1 MTNSNELTLRELLLQ
16 SQKAFSDKP
25 SLSFVGE
32 KPITYNDLAI
42 ASRNI
47 SGMLIALGVEKGDR
61 IAIIGENSPN
71 WGITYF
77 AITTIGAIA
86 VPILTDFSEVEID
99 NILEH
104 SEAKIIFISS
114 KFYPKL
120 SKERI
125 DKIESVILLNS
136 FEIVDYK
143 NFTSSNQ
150 TQFTIPSTTPNPAF
164 DNYKFTIPKE
174 DDLAVILYTS
184 GTTGRS
190 KGVMLTHKNLVSNII
205 STLGIQSVVQ
215 KDRLLSILPLS
226 HTYECTIGFLL
237 PIKCGASIYYL
248 SKPPSAA
255 VLIPAMQAVKPTM
268 ILTVPLIIEK
278 IYRNKI
284 HPELT
289 SSRLKRYFF
298 NLTPTRKLMH
308 RVAAKKLHK
317 TFGGKLHFF
326 GVGGAK
332 LSFEA
337 EQFLHEGKFPYSI
350 GYGMTEASPLISGCT
365 PKITG
370 FRQAGYSLPGQE
382 LRIDNPNPENG
393 EGEIHVRG
401 ANIMVGYYK
410 EPELTKEILTD
421 DGWLKTGDLG
431 VLDSKGYIE
440 LKGRLKNMILGP
452 SGENIYPEEIE
463 EVINNHDYVSESL
476 VYELKGKLIA
486 RVHLNYEEIE
496 NKYSHLREAALN
508 MQNIIDARIDEMME
522 EIRIYVNSRVSN
534 FSKVNLIIIQAEP
547 FEKTPTQKIK
557 RYLYTRNL
565 A

>member
-1 MTNSNELTLRELLLQ
+1 MINSNKLTLRDLLTQ
-16 SQKAFSDKP
+16 SQINYYDKP

-32 KPITYNDLAI
+32 KPISYNELAN
-42 ASRNI
+42 ATRNV
-47 SGMLIALGVEKGDR
+47 SGMLLALGIEKGDR

-71 WGITYF
+71 WGVTYF

-86 VPILTDFSEVEID
+86 VPILTDFSELEID

-104 SEAKIIFISS
+104 CEAKIIFISS
-114 KFYPKL
+114 KLYSKL
-120 SKERI
+120 SKDRL
-125 DKIESVILLNS
+125 KNIESVILLNT
-136 FEIVDYK
+136 FEVIDDST
-143 NFTSSNQ
+143 FIPGNQ
-150 TQFTIPSTTPNPAF
+150 TEYQEPSTIPNPAF
-164 DNYKFTIPKE
+164 DSYNFPIPQE

-205 STLGIQSVVQ
+205 STLGIQSMES
-215 KDRLLSILPLS
+215 KDRLLSVLPLS

-237 PIKCGASIYYL
+237 PMHNGASVYYL
-248 SKPPSAA
+248 NKPPTAA
-255 VLIPAMQAVKPTM
+255 VLIPAMKIVRPTM

-278 IYRNKI
+278 IYRSKI
-284 HPELT
+284 LPELT
-289 SSRLKRYFF
+289 SSKFKRLLFG
-298 NLTPTRKLMH
+298 LTPTRKLMN
-308 RVAAKKLHK
+308 RIAAKKLHK

-337 EQFLHEGKFPYSI
+337 EQFLNEGKFPYSI

-365 PKITG
+365 PRIVG
-370 FRQAGYSLPGQE
+370 FRQAGYCLPGQE

-410 EPELTKEILTD
+410 EPDLTKEMFTE

-431 VLDSKGYIE
+431 VLASKGYIE
-440 LKGRLKNMILGP
+440 LKGRLKNMILGS

-463 EVINNHDYVSESL
+463 EVINNHDLVSESL

-486 RVHLNYEEIE
+486 RVHLNYEAIE
-496 NKYSHLREAALN
+496 HKYSHLREAASN
-508 MQNIIDARIDEMME
+508 MHQTIDTLIDEQIE
-522 EIRIYVNSRVSN
+522 EIRVYVNSRVSN
-534 FSKVNLIIIQAEP
+534 FSKVNLIIIQDEP
-547 FEKTPTQKIK
+547 FEKTPTLKIK
-557 RYLYTRNL
+557 RYLYTRN
-565 A
+565 

>member
-1 MTNSNELTLRELLLQ
+1 MNSSKLTLRELLIH
-16 SQKAFSDKP
+16 SQKNYSNKP

-32 KPITYNDLAI
+32 RPINYNELAN
-42 ASRNI
+42 ATRNV
-47 SGMLIALGVEKGDR
+47 SGILLALGVEKGDR
-61 IAIIGENSPN
+61 IAIIGENSPS
-71 WGITYF
+71 WGVTYF

-86 VPILTDFSEVEID
+86 VPILTDFSDIEID

-114 KFYPKL
+114 KLYSKL
-120 SKERI
+120 SKDRL
-125 DKIESVILLNS
+125 KNIESAILLNT
-136 FEIVDYK
+136 FEIIDDSTFIPGNQMEYK
-143 NFTSSNQ
+143 EPS
-150 TQFTIPSTTPNPAF
+150 TIPNPVF
-164 DNYKFTIPKE
+164 NNFFFPEPKE

-205 STLGIQSVVQ
+205 STIGIQSMTS
-215 KDRLLSILPLS
+215 KDRLLSVLPLS

-237 PIKCGASIYYL
+237 PMHNGASVYYL
-248 SKPPSAA
+248 TKPPTAS
-255 VLIPAMQAVKPTM
+255 VLLPAMKVVRPTM

-278 IYRNKI
+278 IYRSKI
-284 HPELT
+284 LPELT
-289 SSRLKRYFF
+289 SSNFKKFLFG
-298 NLTPTRKLMH
+298 LTPTRKLMH
-308 RVAAKKLHK
+308 RIAAKKLHK

-365 PKITG
+365 PRIVG
-370 FRQAGYSLPGQE
+370 FRQAGYCLPGQE

-401 ANIMVGYYK
+401 ANIMAGYYK
-410 EPELTKEILTD
+410 EPELTKEMFTP

-431 VLDSKGYIE
+431 VLNSKGYIE
-440 LKGRLKNMILGP
+440 LKGRLKNMILGS

-463 EVINNHDYVSESL
+463 EVINNHDLVSESL

-486 RVHLNYEEIE
+486 RVHLNYEAIE
-496 NKYSHLREAALN
+496 HKYSHLREAASS
-508 MQNIIDARIDEMME
+508 MQQTVDVIIDEQLE
-522 EIRIYVNSRVSN
+522 EIRTYVNCRVSN
-534 FSKVNLIIIQAEP
+534 FSRVNLIIVQPEP
-547 FEKTPTQKIK
+547 FEKTPTLKIK
-557 RYLYTRNL
+557 RYLYTRG
-565 A
+565 

>member
-1 MTNSNELTLRELLLQ
+1 MTNYNELTLRDLIIR
-16 SQKAFSDKP
+16 SQKDYYDKP

-32 KPITYNDLAI
+32 KPITYNELAT
-42 ASRNI
+42 AARNI
-47 SGMLIALGVEKGDR
+47 SGMLLALGVEKGER
-61 IAIIGENSPN
+61 VAIIGENSPN
-71 WGITYF
+71 WGVTYF

-86 VPILTDFSEVEID
+86 VPILTDFSDIEID

-114 KFYPKL
+114 KLYPKL
-120 SKERI
+120 SKDRL
-125 DKIESVILLNS
+125 KGIESVILLNT
-136 FEIVDYK
+136 FEVIDDTTFIPADQTEYK
-143 NFTSSNQ
+143 E
-150 TQFTIPSTTPNPAF
+150 PSTVPNPIF
-164 DNYKFTIPKE
+164 DSFNFPIPKE

-205 STLGIQSVVQ
+205 STIGIQSMTS
-215 KDRLLSILPLS
+215 KDRLLSVLPLS

-237 PIKCGASIYYL
+237 PMHNGASVYYL
-248 SKPPSAA
+248 NKPPTAS
-255 VLIPAMQAVKPTM
+255 VLLPAMQMVRPTM

-278 IYRNKI
+278 IYRSKI
-284 HPELT
+284 LPELT
-289 SSRLKRYFF
+289 SSTFKKFLFG
-298 NLTPTRKLMH
+298 LTPTRKLMH

-326 GVGGAK
+326 GIGGAK

-365 PKITG
+365 PKIVG
-370 FRQAGYSLPGQE
+370 FRQAGYCLPGQE
-382 LRIDNPNPENG
+382 LRIDNPNPESG

-401 ANIMVGYYK
+401 ANVMLGYYK
-410 EPELTKEILTD
+410 EPDLTKEMFTD

-431 VLDSKGYIE
+431 VLDSKGYVE
-440 LKGRLKNMILGP
+440 LKGRLKNMILGS

-463 EVINNHDYVSESL
+463 EVINNHDLVYESL

-486 RVHLNYEEIE
+486 RVHLNYEAIE
-496 NKYSHLREAALN
+496 SKYSHLREAATS
-508 MQNIIDARIDEMME
+508 MQHTIDALIDEQLE
-522 EIRIYVNSRVSN
+522 EIRAYVNSRVSN
-534 FSKVNLIIIQAEP
+534 FSKVNLIIVQAEP

-557 RYLYTRNL
+557 RYLYTKS
-565 A
+565 

>member
-1 MTNSNELTLRELLLQ
+1 MTNSNELTLRGLLAK
-16 SQKAFSDKP
+16 SQMTYSDKP
-25 SLSFVGE
+25 SLSFIGE
-32 KPITYNDLAI
+32 KPLTYNELATS
-42 ASRNI
+42 ARNI
-47 SGMLIALGVEKGDR
+47 SGMLLALGVEKGEK
-61 IAIIGENSPN
+61 IAIIGENSPS
-71 WGITYF
+71 WGVTYF

-86 VPILTDFSEVEID
+86 IPILTDFSETEID

-104 SEAKIIFISS
+104 SEAKIIFVSS
-114 KFYPKL
+114 KLYSKL
-120 SKERI
+120 RKDRL
-125 DKIESVILLNS
+125 KNIESAILLNT
-136 FEIVDYK
+136 FEIIDDST
-143 NFTSSNQ
+143 FIPGNQ
-150 TQFTIPSTTPNPAF
+150 TEYKELSTLPNPAF
-164 DNYKFTIPKE
+164 DSYSFPIPEE

-190 KGVMLTHKNLVSNII
+190 KGVMLTHRNLVSNII
-205 STLGIQSVVQ
+205 STQGIQRMISE
-215 KDRLLSILPLS
+215 DRLLSVLPLS

-237 PIKCGASIYYL
+237 PMKCGASVYYL
-248 SKPPSAA
+248 NKPPTAA
-255 VLIPAMQAVKPTM
+255 VLLPAMKTVMPTM

-278 IYRNKI
+278 IYRSKI
-284 HPELT
+284 LPELT
-289 SSRLKRYFF
+289 SSNFKKFLFG
-298 NLTPTRKLMH
+298 LTPTRKLMH

-365 PKITG
+365 PKIVG
-370 FRQAGYSLPGQE
+370 FRQAGYCLPGQE
-382 LRIDNPNPENG
+382 LRINNPNPENG

-401 ANIMVGYYK
+401 ANVMVGYYK
-410 EPELTKEILTD
+410 EPGLTKEMFSE

-440 LKGRLKNMILGP
+440 LKGRLKNMILGA

-463 EVINNHDYVSESL
+463 EVINNHDFVSESL

-486 RVHLNYEEIE
+486 RVHLNYEAIE
-496 NKYSHLREAALN
+496 GKYSHLREAASN
-508 MQNIIDARIDEMME
+508 MQQTIDTLIDEQLE
-522 EIRIYVNSRVSN
+522 EIRAYVNSRVSN
-534 FSKVNLIIIQAEP
+534 FSKVNIIIVQAEP

-557 RYLYTRNL
+557 RYLYTF

>member
-1 MTNSNELTLRELLLQ
+1 MINSNELTLRDLLIQ
-16 SQKAFSDKP
+16 SQKAYSTKP

-32 KPITYNDLAI
+32 EPINYSGLAI
-42 ASRNI
+42 ASRNV
-47 SGMLIALGVEKGDR
+47 SGMLLALGVEKGDR

-71 WGITYF
+71 WGVAYF

-86 VPILTDFSEVEID
+86 VPILVDFSEVEID
-99 NILEH
+99 NILVH
-104 SEAKIIFISS
+104 SEVKIIFVSS
-114 KFYPKL
+114 KFYSKI
-120 SKERI
+120 SKERLNI
-125 DKIESVILLNS
+125 IESSILLNN
-136 FEIVDYK
+136 FEVIDGLTF
-143 NFTSSNQ
+143 NPSNQ
-150 TQFTIPSTTPNPAF
+150 LEYSKPSITLNSAF
-164 DNYKFTIPKE
+164 DSFYFPTPTE

-205 STLGIQSVVQ
+205 STLGIQKIVP
-215 KDRLLSILPLS
+215 KDRLLSVLPLS

-237 PIKCGASIYYL
+237 PLKCGASVYYL
-248 SKPPSAA
+248 SKPPTAA
-255 VLIPAMQAVKPTM
+255 VLVPAMQTVKPTM

-289 SSRLKRYFF
+289 SSPLKSYLFSK
-298 NLTPTRKLMH
+298 PITRKLMH
-308 RVAAKKLHK
+308 RIAAKKLHK

-337 EQFLHEGKFPYSI
+337 EQFMNEGKFPYSI

-365 PKITG
+365 PKIVG
-370 FRQAGYSLPGQE
+370 FRQAGYCLPGQE

-393 EGEIHVRG
+393 EGEIHVHG
-401 ANIMVGYYK
+401 NNIMVGYYK
-410 EPELTKEILTD
+410 EPELTREILTD

-463 EVINNHDYVSESL
+463 EVINNHDLVTESI

-486 RVHLNYEEIE
+486 RVHLNYEAIE
-496 NKYSHLREAALN
+496 HKYSHLREAALN
-508 MQNIIDARIDEMME
+508 MQNTLDARIDEMME
-522 EIRIYVNSRVSN
+522 EIRVYVNSRVSN
-534 FSKVNLIIIQAEP
+534 FSRVNLIIIQAEP

-557 RYLYTRNL
+557 RYLYTRS
-565 A
+565 

>member
-1 MTNSNELTLRELLLQ
+1 MTNYNELTLRDLIIR
-16 SQKAFSDKP
+16 SQKDYYDKP
-25 SLSFVGE
+25 SLSYVGE
-32 KPITYNDLAI
+32 KPITYNELAT
-42 ASRNI
+42 AARNI
-47 SGMLIALGVEKGDR
+47 SGMLLALGVEKGER

-71 WGITYF
+71 WGVTYF

-86 VPILTDFSEVEID
+86 VPILTDFSDIEID

-114 KFYPKL
+114 KLYPKL
-120 SKERI
+120 SKDRL
-125 DKIESVILLNS
+125 KGIESVILLNT
-136 FEIVDYK
+136 FEVIDDTTFIPADQTEYK
-143 NFTSSNQ
+143 E
-150 TQFTIPSTTPNPAF
+150 PSTVPNPIF
-164 DNYKFTIPKE
+164 DSFNFPIPKE

-205 STLGIQSVVQ
+205 STIGIQSMTS
-215 KDRLLSILPLS
+215 KDRLLSVLPLS

-237 PIKCGASIYYL
+237 PMHNGASVYYL
-248 SKPPSAA
+248 NKPPTAS
-255 VLIPAMQAVKPTM
+255 VLLPAMQMVRPTM

-278 IYRNKI
+278 IYRSKI
-284 HPELT
+284 LPELT
-289 SSRLKRYFF
+289 SSTFKKFLFG
-298 NLTPTRKLMH
+298 LTPTRKLMH

-326 GVGGAK
+326 GIGGAK

-365 PKITG
+365 PKIVG
-370 FRQAGYSLPGQE
+370 FRQAGYCLPGQE
-382 LRIDNPNPENG
+382 LRIDNPNPESG

-401 ANIMVGYYK
+401 ANVMLGYYK
-410 EPELTKEILTD
+410 EPELTKEMFTD

-431 VLDSKGYIE
+431 VLDSKGYVE
-440 LKGRLKNMILGP
+440 LKGRLKNMILGS

-463 EVINNHDYVSESL
+463 EVINNHDLVYESL

-486 RVHLNYEEIE
+486 RVHLNYEAIE
-496 NKYSHLREAALN
+496 SKYSHLREAATS
-508 MQNIIDARIDEMME
+508 MQNTIDALIDEQLE
-522 EIRIYVNSRVSN
+522 EIRAYVNSRVSN
-534 FSKVNLIIIQAEP
+534 FSKVNLIIVQAEP

-557 RYLYTRNL
+557 RYLYTKS
-565 A
+565 